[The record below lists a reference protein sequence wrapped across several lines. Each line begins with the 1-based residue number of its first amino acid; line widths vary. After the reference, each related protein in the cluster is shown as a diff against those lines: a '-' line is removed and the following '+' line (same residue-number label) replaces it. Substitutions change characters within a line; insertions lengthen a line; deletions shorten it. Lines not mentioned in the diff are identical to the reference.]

1 MKFPRGKCLSL
12 LCARAFQFG
21 HVGQLDAAASRLPA
35 GVAAARAAEKFV
47 GLDVDDRGT
56 SLNVDTGLTRLAE
69 NNSPDKWSPQR

>member
-1 MKFPRGKCLSL
+1 MPVFLR
-12 LCARAFQFG
+12 ARAFQFG
-21 HVGQLDAAASRLPA
+21 HVGQLDAVASRLPA

>member
-1 MKFPRGKCLSL
+1 MPVFLR
-12 LCARAFQFG
+12 ARAFKFG
-21 HVGQLDAAASRLPA
+21 HVRQLDAVASRLPA